1 MSSKTTPAPKTQVAQ
16 PFGPPMPLNALRV
29 FHAVVRGRSFRA
41 ASEVLRVSPQAVSQ
55 QIRQLEEMLG
65 LPLFTRQGRAVEPTE
80 AAILLSH
87 FVDAGFAEIEE
98 GLRRVTRPAQRQ
110 RINVNASPYF
120 AQHFLLD
127 RFARFREI
135 LPDVD
140 LRLTTMVDMPDFAA
154 DDVDVTVQWGF
165 GSFPPHEA
173 TLLVRDPK
181 VLCCAPEVAAKIATP
196 QDLAT
201 LPLLHTSVAGDLWPD
216 VLRHLGVEGAGKRAD
231 LRLQDA
237 ATMRRAT
244 LAGLGVGLLSSR
256 DAAEELMRGTLVA
269 PFGAEALADL
279 PADQVP
285 GFYLVVPKS
294 HRRVRAI
301 RAFCDW
307 ITREAWAA

>member
-1 MSSKTTPAPKTQVAQ
+1 MSLLPSQ
-16 PFGPPMPLNALRV
+16 PLPLNALRV

-41 ASEVLRVSPQAVSQ
+41 ASEALRVSPQAVSQ
-55 QIRQLEEMLG
+55 QIRQLEETLG
-65 LPLFTRQGRAVEPTE
+65 VALFTRQGRAVEPTE

-87 FVDAGFAEIEE
+87 FIDAGFAEIEE
-98 GLRRVTRPAQRQ
+98 GLRRVTRNAHRQ

-135 LPDVD
+135 LPDAD

-154 DDVDVTVQWGF
+154 DDVDVTIQWGF

-181 VLCCAPEVAAKIATP
+181 VLCCAPAVAERLQSP
-196 QDLAT
+196 QDLVGV
-201 LPLLHTSVAGDLWPD
+201 PLLHTAIPGTLWPD
-216 VLRHLGVEGAGKRAD
+216 ILRHLGVEGDSKRAD
-231 LRLQDA
+231 MRLQDA

-244 LAGLGVGLLSSR
+244 LAGLGVGLLSHR
-256 DAAEELMRGTLVA
+256 DATEDLASGALVA
-269 PFGAEALADL
+269 PFGAEALANL
-279 PADQVP
+279 PPEQVP
-285 GFYLVVPKS
+285 GFYLVVPRS

-301 RAFCDW
+301 RSFCDW
-307 ITREAWAA
+307 ITREDWDR